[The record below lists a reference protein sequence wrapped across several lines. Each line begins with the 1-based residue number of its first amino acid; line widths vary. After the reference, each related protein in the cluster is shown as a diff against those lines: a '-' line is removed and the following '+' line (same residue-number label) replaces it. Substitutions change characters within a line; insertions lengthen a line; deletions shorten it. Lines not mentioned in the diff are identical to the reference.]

1 MRLARRPSGRAPD
14 ILFLASEHQ
23 GRIRGTYVDG
33 PADLVIE
40 VVSPDSEVRDRREKL
55 LEYEAAGI
63 SEYWLIDELRRE
75 AHFYVLGEDGGY
87 QDTPLSDENA
97 YESTVLPGLRLK
109 VDWLWRDPL
118 PTLDEALA
126 ELG

>member
-1 MRLARRPSGRAPD
+1 V
-14 ILFLASEHQ
+14 LFLASEHQ
-23 GRIRGTYVDG
+23 ERKRGTYIDG

-40 VVSPDSEVRDRREKL
+40 VVSPDSEVRDRREKY
-55 LEYEAAGI
+55 LEYEAGGI
-63 SEYWLIDELRRE
+63 PEYWLIDDLRHE
-75 AHFYVLGEDGGY
+75 AYFFILGADGRYQAASIGEDGM
-87 QDTPLSDENA
+87 
-97 YESTVLPGLRLK
+97 YESTVLPGLRVK